1 MKHDRR
7 NKLTDKVTV
16 IGAGLAGSEA
26 AFQLAELGIP
36 VELVEMRP
44 LSRHRRTIPAILL
57 NLSAAIRFARLP

>member
-26 AFQLAELGIP
+26 AFQLAELGIS

-44 LSRHRRTIPAILL
+44 LKPDTGAPY
-57 NLSAAIRFARLP
+57 RLFC

>member
-44 LSRHRRTIPAILL
+44 LKQTPAHHT
-57 NLSAAIRFARLP
+57 LSLIHI